1 MSQYRV
7 LSNTGWILLGSGFN
21 KVSSIV
27 LLYILSRYLGAEGF
41 GRFSF
46 AFFYVTF
53 FSSIAEFGLTPILIK
68 YVNEYPKKAGEVQGK
83 GIIVGLIFTGAAI
96 LLAYGGAFML
106 NYEAD
111 IRYLILIA
119 SLTLLISFRDVTFRW
134 ILEVP
139 FRASLKM
146 AYPALIGILSECLGL
161 ASILFI
167 IYKEGSIEA
176 IITVYVLSSLPGF
189 FILLLLSVRF
199 IRPSFRGGS
208 ISTYN
213 IIQEAIPIGASNIL
227 SIIYLVIGSLI
238 LFQFKGAKEVGYYAL
253 AFRLTTSLRIIPEA
267 MMHSL
272 FPLLAISH
280 LNEPQRVKSIFGTA
294 IRYGALAAF
303 PITVGTMAVAQS
315 IVVLMSGEVFLP
327 AAASLSILIWAT
339 FFAFFNT
346 ILRFTFNA
354 ISLQRYNFWI
364 SISMVI
370 SSVSL
375 SFLFIPRYGFIGAS
389 YALLLSEG
397 VGIVLGL
404 IIANPFEMR
413 FPVKMMGKYF
423 MASLIMAAG
432 IWFLPYLL
440 LQVIMGIIIYLA
452 INFIIGGFEKGEIS
466 RLVMIMISGKK

>member
-46 AFFYVTF
+46 AFFYATF

-272 FPLLAISH
+272 FPLLTIAH
-280 LNEPQRVKSIFGTA
+280 LNEPQRGKSIFGTA

-303 PITVGTMAVAQS
+303 PLTIGTMAVAQS
-315 IVVLMSGEVFLP
+315 VVVLMSGKGFLP
-327 AAASLSILIWAT
+327 AAAALSILIWAT

-346 ILRFTFNA
+346 ILRFIFNA

-364 SISMVI
+364 SVSMVI
-370 SSVSL
+370 SSVIL
-375 SFLFIPRYGFIGAS
+375 SFLFIPKQGFMGAS
-389 YALLLSEG
+389 YALVFSEAIGLLFS
-397 VGIVLGL
+397 L
-404 IIANPFEMR
+404 IIARPYELML
-413 FPVKMMGKYF
+413 PIKIIGKYLIASF
-423 MASLIMAAG
+423 VMAVV
-432 IWFLPYLL
+432 IWFLPF
-440 LQVIMGIIIYLA
+440 LA
-452 INFIIGGFEKGEIS
+452 IQIPVGALVYLIVAFVIGGIEKEDILKLFYIS
-466 RLVMIMISGKK
+466 KVM

>member
-1 MSQYRV
+1 MSRYRV

-21 KVSSIV
+21 KISSIV
-27 LLYILSRYLGAEGF
+27 LLYVLSRYLGAEGF

-46 AFFYVTF
+46 AFFYITF

-68 YVNEYPKKAGEVQGK
+68 YVNAYPEKAAKVQGK
-83 GIIVGLIFTGAAI
+83 GIIIGLFFTCLAV
-96 LLAYGGAFML
+96 LLAWGGAFLL

-146 AYPALIGILSECLGL
+146 AYPALLGILSEFLGL
-161 ASILFI
+161 ASILFV

-189 FILLLLSVRF
+189 FILILLSVGS

-213 IIQEAIPIGASNIL
+213 IIQEAIPIGLSNIL

-267 MMHSL
+267 MMHSA
-272 FPLLAISH
+272 FPFLLKSY
-280 LNEPQRVKSIFGTA
+280 LEEPMRIKTIFKDAVK
-294 IRYGALAAF
+294 YGALLAF
-303 PITVGTMAVAQS
+303 PLAFGTIVIAPALAVLLGGNSFQ
-315 IVVLMSGEVFLP
+315 P
-327 AAASLSILIWAT
+327 AAAALAIMIWAT

-354 ISLQRYNFWI
+354 ISLQRYNLWVSVI
-364 SISMVI
+364 MVAA
-370 SSVSL
+370 SVILSL
-375 SFLFIPRYGFIGAS
+375 LFIPDYGLIGAS
-389 YALLLSEG
+389 YALVSSEAIG
-397 VGIVLGL
+397 LFLGL
-404 IIANPFEMR
+404 IIARPYELIL
-413 FPVKMMGKYF
+413 PIKIMGRHLI
-423 MASLIMAAG
+423 ASFVMAAV
-432 IWFLPYLL
+432 IWFLPF
-440 LQVIMGIIIYLA
+440 LA
-452 INFIIGGFEKGEIS
+452 IQIFVGALVYLMVAFVIGGIEKEDVFKLFYVS
-466 RLVMIMISGKK
+466 KVAAK